1 MQILRPPRRNSLLA
15 AQVGWR
21 RMPDSSVSNP
31 GLQNRR
37 DNSYYIDGASNG
49 TLAGHIVAAVLAGRK
64 EATAMKTRVWHAVAL
79 VTAVVC
85 GAAIAAG
92 QSIRTEDLG
101 VGKLLVSARDLPDPN
116 FAESVVLLIQ
126 YDKEG
131 TVGLMINRR
140 TKAPISRVLEGVNTA
155 KHGSDPV
162 YVGGPVEMNSVLCL
176 FRSQKKPDREAP
188 SVLGDV
194 YLVSGK
200 SLLEQTLAASAGPS
214 DLRLYV
220 GYCGWAA
227 GQLENELRQRGWW
240 ILDGN
245 ARLVFDPYP
254 ESVWSRLITRT
265 ELETASMQTE
275 ARRNRLEARL
285 LAPPQ

>member
-1 MQILRPPRRNSLLA
+1 MK
-15 AQVGWR
+15 
-21 RMPDSSVSNP
+21 
-31 GLQNRR
+31 
-37 DNSYYIDGASNG
+37 
-49 TLAGHIVAAVLAGRK
+49 GH
-64 EATAMKTRVWHAVAL
+64 VWHAVAL

-140 TKAPISRVLEGVNTA
+140 TKAPISRVLEGLNTA

-162 YVGGPVEMNSVLCL
+162 YVGGPVEMNSVLGL
-176 FRSQKKPDREAP
+176 FRSPKKPAREAP
-188 SVLGDV
+188 NLLGDV
-194 YLVSGK
+194 YLASSK
-200 SLLEQTLAASAGPS
+200 ALLQETLAASSGPS

-227 GQLENELRQRGWW
+227 GQLENEVRQRGWW
-240 ILDGN
+240 IFDGS

-254 ESVWSRLITRT
+254 ESVWSRLITET
-265 ELETASMQTE
+265 ERQIASMRSE
-275 ARRNRLEARL
+275 AGRSRHDVRL
-285 LAPPQ
+285 LYTAP